1 MEAVTNVLS
10 MFMGLALFLFGM
22 QIMGDALEKRAG
34 NQLKGILSKLTSSK
48 FKGLL
53 LGLGV
58 TSVIQSSSA
67 TTVMVVG
74 FVNSGVMKLRQAIG
88 VIMGANIG
96 TTITAWILSLTGL
109 SGDSVIMQVLKPSF
123 FTPILAVIGI
133 VLYLFLKSSKKKDV
147 GLILLGF
154 STLMF
159 GMETMSA
166 AVKPL
171 ADVPAFQNVFTM
183 FENPILGVIVGAVI
197 TAIIQSSSASV
208 GILQALSAT
217 GKISIGSAIPIIMGQ
232 NIGTCVTA
240 LISSVGANKN
250 AKRAA
255 CIHLYFN
262 IIGTTVLLVVY
273 SITNAIFDLEVIK
286 GAANQFNIAVIHSIF
301 NVACTMILYPFASQL
316 EKLALATVRDK
327 KGEKEI
333 VEQLDDRLLA
343 TPAFALQRCKEVVVD
358 MAKISFDTMNKS
370 FNMFNNYDSKLL
382 ADIEKAEGDVDKY
395 EDVIGSYLV
404 KLGDKNV
411 SAEDSKEVTKYLHT
425 IGDLERISDHAVNL
439 AQSMDEMHDKKLEF
453 SDKACADLNVMFGAV
468 REILDITY
476 ESLVEDNPEKAHM
489 VEPLEQVI
497 DNLKD
502 DIKKGHI
509 IRLQKE
515 ECTIEMGFILSDLI
529 TNLERVSDHCSNI
542 AGCIIELSNH
552 TGLSVHEYLHAVKDG
567 NDISSSAFNENY
579 KIFSEKYKLKA

>member
-1 MEAVTNVLS
+1 MGAVTNALN
-10 MFMGLALFLFGM
+10 MLMGLALFLFGM
-22 QIMGDALEKRAG
+22 QVLGDALEKRAG
-34 NQLKGILSKLTSSK
+34 SKLKGVLSRLTASK

-58 TSVIQSSSA
+58 TAVIQSSSA

-74 FVNSGVMKLRQAIG
+74 FVNSGIMKLGQAIG
-88 VIMGANIG
+88 VIMGANVG
-96 TTITAWILSLTGL
+96 TTVTAWILSLTGL
-109 SGDSVIMQVLKPSF
+109 SGDSIFIQMLKPSF

-133 VLYLFLKSSKKKDV
+133 VLYLFVNNSKKKDV

-159 GMETMSA
+159 GMETMSG

-171 ADVPAFQNVFTM
+171 ANVPEFQNVFTM
-183 FENPILGVIVGAVI
+183 FSNPILGVLAGAVI

-217 GKISIGSAIPIIMGQ
+217 GKITIGSAVPIIMGQ
-232 NIGTCVTA
+232 NIGTCITA
-240 LISSVGANKN
+240 IISSVGANKN

-255 CIHLYFN
+255 AIHLYFN
-262 IIGTTVLLVVY
+262 IVGTAVLLVVY
-273 SITNAIFDLEVIK
+273 SAVNMFFDLEIIK
-286 GAANQFNIAVIHSIF
+286 SAANQFNIAVVHSLF
-301 NVACTMILYPFASQL
+301 NITCTAILYPFSSQL
-316 EKLALATVRDK
+316 EKLARATVRDK
-327 KGEKEI
+327 DGEMEI
-333 VEQLDDRLLA
+333 VEQLDERFLS
-343 TPAFALQRCKEVVVD
+343 TPAFALQRCKEVVGD
-358 MAKISFDTMNKS
+358 MAKISFDTINMS
-370 FNMFNNYDSKLL
+370 FDMFNKYDSKTLSEVERL
-382 ADIEKAEGDVDKY
+382 EAEADSY

-411 SAEDSKEVTKYLHT
+411 SSEDSKEVTKYLHA

-439 AQSMDEMHDKKLEF
+439 AQSMDEMNDKQLKF
-453 SDKACADLNVMFGAV
+453 SDKATADLNIMFDAV
-468 REILDITY
+468 REILNITY
-476 ESLVEDNPEKAHM
+476 ESLVEDNPQKAQM

-509 IRLQKE
+509 QRLQKE

-552 TGLSVHEYLHAVKDG
+552 TSLNVHEYLHAVKDG
-567 NDISSSAFNENY
+567 SDISSSAFNENY
-579 KIFSEKYKLKA
+579 KLFSQKYKLKA